1 MNNLTAREKGFMYV
15 ITLLIIVVLGYFFG
29 IRTLNNKYE
38 DYKKQ
43 LAALE
48 QRKAH
53 LEQIRANNA
62 SMETEIKALEEA
74 NKELELSFIDV
85 LESETI
91 EHYVLKTFE
100 DAGCPYL
107 TNITAI
113 DTGMPTVTYPDG
125 TNSPDGLVCLKINV
139 KYVSTDGYT
148 VPGYNRTPDF
158 TAGAKEN
165 PAVVALKMKEQMGNP
180 DFAPRKG
187 YEQFIEA
194 VKTINA
200 ANKSCIKVNSVE
212 VIQVNAYLELNAEIS
227 FYGTS
232 LRNRLSIDNS
242 TEPYTKWAGPEASA
256 IKCDGGFIGFG
267 YICDNEKSLWYG
279 CENVSIDY
287 KAHKPFATYWANYL
301 FNQAYEK
308 NERNMKKML
317 NFGAAP
323 KAQDQAQDTK
333 KN

>member
-1 MNNLTAREKGFMYV
+1 
-15 ITLLIIVVLGYFFG
+15 
-29 IRTLNNKYE
+29 
-38 DYKKQ
+38 
-43 LAALE
+43 
-48 QRKAH
+48 
-53 LEQIRANNA
+53 
-62 SMETEIKALEEA
+62 
-74 NKELELSFIDV
+74 
-85 LESETI
+85 
-91 EHYVLKTFE
+91 
-100 DAGCPYL
+100 
-107 TNITAI
+107 
-113 DTGMPTVTYPDG
+113 
-125 TNSPDGLVCLKINV
+125 
-139 KYVSTDGYT
+139 
-148 VPGYNRTPDF
+148 
-158 TAGAKEN
+158 
-165 PAVVALKMKEQMGNP
+165 MGNP

-242 TEPYTKWAGPEASA
+242 TEPYTKWAGREASA
-256 IKCDGGFIGFG
+256 IECNGFIGFG
-267 YICDNEKSLWYG
+267 YICDNENSLWYG

>member
-100 DAGCPYL
+100 EAGCPYL

-148 VPGYNRTPDF
+148 VPGYNTTPDF
-158 TAGAKEN
+158 TAGAQEN

-180 DFAPRKG
+180 DFAPRTG
-187 YEQFIEA
+187 YDQFIEA
-194 VKTINA
+194 
-200 ANKSCIKVNSVE
+200 
-212 VIQVNAYLELNAEIS
+212 
-227 FYGTS
+227 
-232 LRNRLSIDNS
+232 
-242 TEPYTKWAGPEASA
+242 
-256 IKCDGGFIGFG
+256 
-267 YICDNEKSLWYG
+267 
-279 CENVSIDY
+279 
-287 KAHKPFATYWANYL
+287 
-301 FNQAYEK
+301 
-308 NERNMKKML
+308 
-317 NFGAAP
+317 
-323 KAQDQAQDTK
+323 DQRCK
-333 KN
+333 